1 MTPQKSVLRPYL
13 ALLSIRFDSHIHE
26 KELVRYALLAI
37 IHLSNEKGNKVCKN
51 IFVFVNNPLST
62 YNLERVL
69 NGAPSNGGL
78 PETYLQ
84 IKCPSPHITNLSKL
98 PRHFIHMTGELTSPD
113 GRSEA
118 AQDVGGEAA
127 QDVGDKS
134 RLP

>member
-1 MTPQKSVLRPYL
+1 MKKVIKSAKTFFL
-13 ALLSIRFDSHIHE
+13 
-26 KELVRYALLAI
+26 
-37 IHLSNEKGNKVCKN
+37 
-51 IFVFVNNPLST
+51 FVNFPLST

-84 IKCPSPHITNLSKL
+84 IKCHSPHITNLSKL
-98 PRHFIHMTGELTSPD
+98 PRHFVHKSGELTSSD